1 MDYYMNFKLNL
12 IRLNHFKFQKIW
24 RYKMEDLT
32 FPNKESKEKFE
43 NLMLRRLKLLYG
55 IDVKDMNII
64 NISIG
69 KTSDEPSYRILL
81 VDSSQENE
89 CIRVFEIA

>member
-1 MDYYMNFKLNL
+1 
-12 IRLNHFKFQKIW
+12 
-24 RYKMEDLT
+24 MEDLT
-32 FPNKESKEKFE
+32 FPNNESKEKFE

-55 IDVKDMNII
+55 IDVKDMDII

-69 KTSDEPSYRILL
+69 KTSDEPSFRILL